1 MDDMNKQIQRQ
12 NLDLQNFKNFCEGVN
27 KKHITTQDRLFFL
40 QEKLKQQMELDSQKI
55 VRINNMQQSLDK
67 SRVDYQH
74 RVVENVEM
82 RESEYNEKIFRL
94 DQMRIDQDNIMEQIK
109 LTNVT
114 LAEKI
119 EDHLQRIEKTNLTL
133 RHA

>member
-67 SRVDYQH
+67 SLVDYQH
-74 RVVENVEM
+74 RVVENFEM

>member
-1 MDDMNKQIQRQ
+1 
-12 NLDLQNFKNFCEGVN
+12 
-27 KKHITTQDRLFFL
+27 
-40 QEKLKQQMELDSQKI
+40 MELDSQKI

-67 SRVDYQH
+67 SLVDYQH
-74 RVVENVEM
+74 RVVKNFEM
-82 RESEYNEKIFRL
+82 RENEYNEKIFRL

-109 LTNVT
+109 LTNVP

>member
-67 SRVDYQH
+67 SLVDYQH
-74 RVVENVEM
+74 RVVENFEM
-82 RESEYNEKIFRL
+82 RENEYNEKIFRL